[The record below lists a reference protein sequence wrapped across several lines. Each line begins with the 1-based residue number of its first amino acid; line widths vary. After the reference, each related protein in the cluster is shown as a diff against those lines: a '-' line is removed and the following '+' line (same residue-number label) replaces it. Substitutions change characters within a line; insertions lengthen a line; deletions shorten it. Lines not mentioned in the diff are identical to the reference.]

1 MSSKKSSKKNITKSS
16 KKSQT
21 HGKKAPVKSNKYMPY
36 FILTVLGIVFY
47 YYCKSFNFIQDD
59 SYITFRY
66 VKNFTE
72 GNGLVFNIGEHV
84 EGYTCFFWVVVLSLL
99 KIMGFD
105 FISASSAVGIL
116 SSLGTLFFT
125 YKISEQIFPKNNS
138 NYFNTVFSLTAVLML
153 VSNGAFAYWAV
164 SGMETGLF
172 TLLVTTGIY
181 LYLRENQNQKRFP
194 YSSIIFL
201 LASLTRPEGNLIF
214 AVTILHK
221 IIVALKRNRETRSGK
236 LKLLFSKNN
245 LLWLLFYLVPAL
257 IYMIW
262 RYSYYGYL
270 LPNTF
275 YAKTGSSIEYFK
287 AGLDYF
293 WDFASSYGLYG
304 ILIALTLIT
313 LKSKDRF
320 NEYLY
325 LILQFFIFSVYVIF
339 VGGDV
344 LRPGRFFVPL
354 LPVYYILI
362 QESFYTLILIWQK
375 NRKVS
380 LTTPATIVL
389 IAAAAFSWFS
399 YTSHFDTIKRYS
411 ELENGLVEKMELTGK
426 WLKSKQTEAGKRLT
440 VAASTIGAISYF
452 SEVDLI
458 DMLGLTDKVI
468 AHDPKPIP
476 EISSKSEIGWKE
488 RNYNVDYVLSR
499 KPDYIYFS
507 TGIKPSAYAE
517 RGLFTSPVFLEY
529 YYPSYFTIRG
539 YSFTDCIYKRKT
551 DAEVRADSTKLPP
564 NPNYNK
570 AYVNLY
576 NQAMNTSRDKSKL
589 QEAIDLYKKTLE
601 EAPSNFGTP
610 YSMIGD
616 IYMQMKNSAKA
627 FENYKKAVEIDD
639 YNVMAHYYL
648 YRLYLERGDTA
659 NALDNLEKIQKYSPD
674 MLN

>member
-1 MSSKKSSKKNITKSS
+1 MSSKKSSKKNISKSAKESVRGKKTPESSS
-16 KKSQT
+16 K
-21 HGKKAPVKSNKYMPY
+21 YLPY
-36 FILTVLGIVFY
+36 FILVILGIVFY

-59 SYITFRY
+59 SFITYRY

-84 EGYTCFFWVVVLSLL
+84 EGYTCFFWIVFLSLL
-99 KIMGFD
+99 KVMGFNY
-105 FISASSAVGIL
+105 ISASGAVGIL

-125 YKISEQIFPKNNS
+125 YKISEQIFPKNNGS
-138 NYFNTVFSLTAVLML
+138 YFNLVFSLSSVLML
-153 VSNGAFAYWAV
+153 ISNGAFAYWAV

-172 TLLVTTGIY
+172 TLLVTCAIY
-181 LYLRENQNQKRFP
+181 LYLLESRSKNSYP
-194 YSSIIFL
+194 YSAIVFL

-221 IIVALKRNRETRSGK
+221 VIVTLKSSKEGTTGRFKN
-236 LKLLFSKNN
+236 LFSKKNT
-245 LLWLLFYLVPAL
+245 LWLAIYIVPAL
-257 IYMIW
+257 IYMAW

-293 WDFASSYGLYG
+293 WDFAASYGFYG
-304 ILIALTLIT
+304 IFIALTLIT
-313 LKSKDRF
+313 LKSKEWF

-325 LILQFFIFSVYVIF
+325 LILQFFIFSLYVIF

-354 LPVYYILI
+354 LPLYYILL
-362 QESFYTLILIWQK
+362 QEAFYSLILMWRK
-375 NRKVS
+375 SSKVS
-380 LTTPATIVL
+380 LS
-389 IAAAAFSWFS
+389 AAATVILAASAVFSWFS
-399 YTSHFDTIKRYS
+399 YNSHFDTIKRYS
-411 ELENGLVEKMELTGK
+411 ELENGLIDKMRISGN
-426 WLKSKQTEAGKRLT
+426 WLRNKQTEAGRRLV
-440 VAASTIGAISYF
+440 VAATTIGAISYY

-476 EISSKSEIGWKE
+476 EISSKSQIGWKE
-488 RNYNVDYVLSR
+488 RNYNIDYVLSR

-517 RGLFTSPVFLEY
+517 RGLFTSPEFLKY
-529 YYPSYFTIRG
+529 YYPSYFTVRE

-551 DAEVRADSTKLPP
+551 EEEVKSDTAKYPP
-564 NPNYNK
+564 NPNYSK

-589 QEAIDLYKKTLE
+589 KEAIELYRKTLE
-601 EAPSNFGTP
+601 EAPSNFSTP

-616 IYMQMKNSAKA
+616 IYLQTKNKALA
-627 FENYKKAVEIDD
+627 FESYKKAVEIDD

-648 YRLYLERGDTA
+648 YQLYMEKGDTD

-674 MLN
+674 MLK

>member
-1 MSSKKSSKKNITKSS
+1 MSSKKSSKKNITKSTKAS
-16 KKSQT
+16 V
-21 HGKKAPVKSNKYMPY
+21 HGKKKPESSNKYLPY
-36 FILTVLGIVFY
+36 FILVVLGILFY

-59 SYITFRY
+59 SFITYRY
-66 VKNFTE
+66 AKNFTD

-84 EGYTCFFWVVVLSLL
+84 EGYTCFLWVVLLSFL
-99 KIMGFD
+99 KVIGFN
-105 FISASSAVGIL
+105 FISASGTIGIL
-116 SSLGTLFFT
+116 SSLGAIFFT

-138 NYFNTVFSLTAVLML
+138 FYFNLVFSTTSVLML
-153 VSNGAFAYWAV
+153 ISNGAFAYWAV

-172 TLLVTTGIY
+172 TLLVICAIY
-181 LYLRENQNQKRFP
+181 LYLLESRSEKSFP
-194 YSSIIFL
+194 YSAIVFL

-214 AVTILHK
+214 AVSILHT
-221 IIVALKRNRETRSGK
+221 IIITLKSGKETQGKKLKR
-236 LKLLFSKNN
+236 LFSKKNIQC
-245 LLWLLFYLVPAL
+245 LLLYFIPAL
-257 IYMIW
+257 IYMAW

-293 WDFASSYGLYG
+293 WDFAVSYGLYG
-304 ILIALTLIT
+304 IFIALTLIT
-313 LKSKDRF
+313 LKSKEWF

-325 LILQFFIFSVYVIF
+325 LILQFFIFSAYVIF

-354 LPVYYILI
+354 LPVYYILL
-362 QESFYTLILIWQK
+362 QEAFYTLTLIWRK
-375 NRKVS
+375 SSKVS
-380 LTTPATIVL
+380 LS
-389 IAAAAFSWFS
+389 AAATVFLGAAAVFSWFS
-399 YTSHFDTIKRYS
+399 YNSHFDTIKRYS
-411 ELENGLVEKMELTGK
+411 ELENGLVDKMKISGT
-426 WLKSKQTEAGKRLT
+426 WLRNKQTEAGRRLT
-440 VAASTIGAISYF
+440 VAATTIGAISYY

-476 EISSKSEIGWKE
+476 EISSKSQIGWKE

-517 RGLFTSPVFLEY
+517 RGLFTSPEFLKY
-529 YYPSYFTIRG
+529 YYPSYFTIRE

-551 DAEVRADSTKLPP
+551 DEEVKSDTAKYPP

-589 QEAIDLYKKTLE
+589 QEAIELYKKTIE
-601 EAPSNFGTP
+601 EAPSNFSTP

-616 IYMQMKNSAKA
+616 IYLQTKNKTKA
-627 FENYKKAVEIDD
+627 FENYKKAIEIDD

-648 YRLYLERGDTA
+648 YQLYMEKGDTA
-659 NALDNLEKIQKYSPD
+659 NALENIEKIQKYSPD
-674 MLN
+674 MLK